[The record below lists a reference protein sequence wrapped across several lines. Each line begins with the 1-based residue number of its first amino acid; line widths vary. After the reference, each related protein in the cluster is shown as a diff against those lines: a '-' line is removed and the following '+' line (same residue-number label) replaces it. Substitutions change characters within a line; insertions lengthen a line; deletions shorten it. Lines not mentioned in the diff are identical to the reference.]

1 MTQTYIGAPIRR
13 GEDVRFL
20 TGKATFIDDVKLPGM
35 LYAAVLRSPHAH
47 ARIKSVDVS
56 EALKLTGVVGVLT
69 FADLPAGVKPIP
81 LRMYQLDG
89 LDRFLQYPLARGKVA
104 YVGEPVALVAAV
116 DRYVAEDGADLIQVE
131 YEPLPVVPDVAAA
144 LRGDVIIHEEQGTNV
159 AGGHDI
165 KLGDVAGA
173 FRDAEYTRKE
183 VLRTHRHT
191 GNPMETRG
199 LVASCDA
206 GRNEVTVWGMTKV
219 PHFNRAVLSSL
230 LELPEHRI
238 HFMEPDVGGGFGIRG
253 EFYPEDY
260 LIPYA
265 AMKLGRPVKWIEDRR
280 EHLMAANHS
289 REVHCE
295 LEIAARRDGTLLG
308 MRAYIHGDMGAHI
321 RTHGGLVPASTAG
334 VLPGPYRIPAYEAH
348 IRCVMTNKMG
358 VGTYRAPGRYE
369 SCYFRERMLDM
380 VAEDLGMDPIDLR
393 RKNLIR
399 PEEIPYEL
407 GPTRPGIASTVF
419 DSGDY
424 PRALEHA
431 LERFGW
437 DELKPLQGQKR
448 DGRYHGIGIG
458 WFVKNTG
465 LGPAEGAR
473 VAITGPESVAVY
485 LGIATLG
492 QGHETIMAQIC
503 ADSLGV
509 PMEWISVFHGH
520 TDLMPWGGGTYSSRG
535 TVMAGNAVHLTAQ
548 ALKKRLLEV
557 ASRRLETDPAGL
569 EFHSGGIYAAGV
581 SEAPSG
587 TPGHTGAIG
596 HTDASGH
603 ADASGHTD
611 APGHTDT
618 PGHTGAPRH
627 SRESGNP
634 RLDALGANKPL
645 LGLGDLLDMTR
656 PGRATG
662 DVPGLEA
669 TEYFHNNLLTYTYG
683 GHLVHVAVDPET
695 GMVEILRYL
704 VLEDVGRAVNPLLV
718 HGQALG
724 AAAQGIGGTL
734 LEELA
739 YNEDGQLLTTTLLD
753 YPLPSATE
761 IPPVE
766 SIITEYSPSPLNPLG
781 VKGAGE
787 GGIVACGAALANAVS
802 HALSSLDIQIK
813 ELPLSPDR
821 IRALVREAEGSA
833 G

>member
-20 TGKATFIDDVKLPGM
+20 TGRATFIDDVKLPGV

-56 EALKLTGVVGVLT
+56 AALKLPGVAAALT
-69 FADLPAGVKPIP
+69 FADLPAGVKPVP
-81 LRMYQLDG
+81 LRMYALDG
-89 LDRFLQYPLARGKVA
+89 LDRFLQYPLARDKVA

-116 DRYVAEDGADLIQVE
+116 DRYVAEDGADLIDVE
-131 YEPLPVVPDVAAA
+131 YEPLPAVPDVEAA
-144 LRGDVIIHEEQGTNV
+144 LKGDILIHEEQGTNV
-159 AGGHDI
+159 AGGYDI
-165 KLGDVAGA
+165 KLGDVDGA

-183 VLRTHRHT
+183 VLRVHRHT

-199 LVASCDA
+199 LVASWDA
-206 GRNEVTVWGMTKV
+206 GRGELTVWGMTKV
-219 PHFNRAVLSSL
+219 AHFNRAVLSSL
-230 LELPEHRI
+230 LEMPEHRI
-238 HFMEPDVGGGFGIRG
+238 HFIEPDVGGGFGIRG

-265 AMKLGRPVKWIEDRR
+265 AMTLGRPVKWIEDRR

-289 REVHCE
+289 RAVRCE
-295 LEIAARRDGTLLG
+295 LEIATRRDGTFLA
-308 MRAYIHGDMGAHI
+308 MRARIHGDMGAHI
-321 RTHGGLVPASTAG
+321 RTHGGLVPASTAA
-334 VLPGPYRIPAYEAH
+334 VLPGPYRFPAYEAH
-348 IRCVMTNKMG
+348 VECVMTNKMG
-358 VGTYRAPGRYE
+358 VGTYRAPGRFE

-380 VAEDLGMDPIDLR
+380 VAADLGMDPIDLR
-393 RKNLIR
+393 RKNLIQ
-399 PEEIPYEL
+399 PEELPYDL

-424 PRALEHA
+424 PRALATA
-431 LERFGW
+431 LERFGY
-437 DELKPLQGQKR
+437 DAVKPLQGQKR

-465 LGPAEGAR
+465 LGPSEGAR
-473 VAITGPESVAVY
+473 VVVTGPESVAVY

-492 QGHETIMAQIC
+492 QGHETVMAQIC
-503 ADSLGV
+503 ADALGV
-509 PMEWISVFHGH
+509 PMEWITVFHGH

-535 TVMAGNAVHLTAQ
+535 TVMAGNAVHLTAE
-548 ALKKRLLEV
+548 ALRKRLLEV
-557 ASRRLETDPAGL
+557 AARRLETDPAGL
-569 EFHSGGIYAAGV
+569 EFRSGKVYAAGTERPAAGSGGREADAGADRPV
-581 SEAPSG
+581 AASPGHSGEEPAPYEAPRG
-587 TPGHTGAIG
+587 NPGG
-596 HTDASGH
+596 DV
-603 ADASGHTD
+603 ADAG
-611 APGHTDT
+611 
-618 PGHTGAPRH
+618 R
-627 SRESGNP
+627 
-634 RLDALGANKPL
+634 ALLN
-645 LGLGDLLDMTR
+645 LGDLLEMTK
-656 PGRATG
+656 PGRLSGSDT
-662 DVPGLEA
+662 PGLEA
-669 TEYFHNNLLTYTYG
+669 TEYFHTDRLTYTYG

-753 YPLPSATE
+753 YPLPSSME

-802 HALSSLDIQIK
+802 HALSSLGIQIK
-813 ELPLSPDR
+813 DLPLTPDR
-821 IRALVREAEGSA
+821 IRALVREAEESD
-833 G
+833 

>member
-13 GEDVRFL
+13 SEDVRFL

-56 EALKLTGVVGVLT
+56 EALKLAGVVGVLT

-116 DRYVAEDGADLIQVE
+116 DRYVAEDGADLIEVE
-131 YEPLPVVPDVAAA
+131 YEPLGVVPDVEAA

-165 KLGDVAGA
+165 KLGDVDGA

-199 LVASCDA
+199 LVASWDA
-206 GRNEVTVWGMTKV
+206 GRNELTVWGMTKV
-219 PHFNRAVLSSL
+219 AHFNRAVLSSL
-230 LELPEHRI
+230 MELPEHRI
-238 HFMEPDVGGGFGIRG
+238 HFVEPDVGGGFGIRG

-260 LIPYA
+260 LVPYA

-295 LEIAARRDGTLLG
+295 LEIAARKDGTLLG
-308 MRAYIHGDMGAHI
+308 MRAHIHGDMGAHI

-334 VLPGPYRIPAYEAH
+334 VLPGPYRVPAYEAH

-393 RKNLIR
+393 RKNLIQ

-437 DELKPLQGQKR
+437 DELRPLQGQKR

-465 LGPAEGAR
+465 LGPSEGAR

-492 QGHETIMAQIC
+492 QGHETIMSQIC
-503 ADSLGV
+503 ADALGV
-509 PMEWISVFHGH
+509 PMEWITVFHGH

-557 ASRRLETDPAGL
+557 ASRRLETDPGGL
-569 EFHSGGIYAAGV
+569 EFRDGGVYAAG
-581 SEAPSG
+581 
-587 TPGHTGAIG
+587 TPQ
-596 HTDASGH
+596 
-603 ADASGHTD
+603 
-611 APGHTDT
+611 P
-618 PGHTGAPRH
+618 PPAPRH

-634 RLDALGANKPL
+634 GVDVAGTDRPL
-645 LGLGDLLDMTR
+645 LGLGDLLEMTR
-656 PGRATG
+656 PGKAPG
-662 DVPGLEA
+662 DAAPGLEA

-683 GHLVHVAVDPET
+683 GHLVHVTVDPET
-695 GMVEILRYL
+695 GMVDILRYL

-739 YNEDGQLLTTTLLD
+739 YNQDGQLLTTTLLD

-802 HALSSLDIQIK
+802 HALSSLGIQIK

-821 IRALVREAEGSA
+821 IRALVREAEGR
-833 G
+833 GG

>member
-13 GEDVRFL
+13 SEDVRFL

-56 EALKLTGVVGVLT
+56 EALKLAGVVGVLT

-116 DRYVAEDGADLIQVE
+116 DRYVAEDGADLIEVE
-131 YEPLPVVPDVAAA
+131 YEPLGVVPDVEAA

-165 KLGDVAGA
+165 KLGDVDGA

-199 LVASCDA
+199 LVASWDA
-206 GRNEVTVWGMTKV
+206 GRNELTVWGMTKV
-219 PHFNRAVLSSL
+219 AHFNRAVLSSL
-230 LELPEHRI
+230 MELPEHRI
-238 HFMEPDVGGGFGIRG
+238 HFVEPDVGGGFGIRG

-260 LIPYA
+260 LVPYA

-295 LEIAARRDGTLLG
+295 LEIAVRKDGTLLG
-308 MRAYIHGDMGAHI
+308 MRAHIHGDMGAHI

-334 VLPGPYRIPAYEAH
+334 VLPGPYRVPAYEAH

-393 RKNLIR
+393 RKNLIQ

-437 DELKPLQGQKR
+437 DELQPLQGQKR

-465 LGPAEGAR
+465 LGPSEGAR

-492 QGHETIMAQIC
+492 QGHETIMSQIC
-503 ADSLGV
+503 ADALGV
-509 PMEWISVFHGH
+509 PMEWITVFHGH

-557 ASRRLETDPAGL
+557 ASRRLETDPGGL
-569 EFHSGGIYAAGV
+569 EFRDGGVYAAG
-581 SEAPSG
+581 
-587 TPGHTGAIG
+587 TPQ
-596 HTDASGH
+596 
-603 ADASGHTD
+603 
-611 APGHTDT
+611 P
-618 PGHTGAPRH
+618 PPAPRH

-634 RLDALGANKPL
+634 GVDVAGTDRPL
-645 LGLGDLLDMTR
+645 LGLGDLLEMTR
-656 PGRATG
+656 PGKAPG
-662 DVPGLEA
+662 DAAPGLEA

-683 GHLVHVAVDPET
+683 GHLVHVTVDPET
-695 GMVEILRYL
+695 GMVDILRYL

-802 HALSSLDIQIK
+802 HALSSLGIQIK

-821 IRALVREAEGSA
+821 IRALVREAEGR